1 VGPVQYDVRWHAAGT
16 TSKRALELHAA
27 DHLGVTAEAV
37 TSGRLCP
44 RCGSSGHGRPWLR
57 AHGIGHHVSLSR
69 SGPHLVTAVADVP
82 VGVDVES
89 VADVARG
96 WDASLVLAPGEEAG
110 SDLDRARAWTRKEAV
125 LKQRGTGLSVP
136 MGSVVQ
142 ADEDWADLD
151 APAGFVAAVS
161 WEGPAARST

>member
-1 VGPVQYDVRWHAAGT
+1 VPPVRYDVRWHAVGT
-16 TSKRALELHAA
+16 TSQRALALHAA

-44 RCGSSGHGRPWLR
+44 RCGSSAHGRPWLR
-57 AHGIGHHVSLSR
+57 AYGIGHHVSLSR
-69 SGPHLVTAVADVP
+69 SGSLLVTAMADVP

-96 WDASLVLAPGEEAG
+96 WDASLVLAPGEEAAT
-110 SDLDRARAWTRKEAV
+110 DLDRARAWSRKEAV

-136 MGSVVQ
+136 MTSVVL
-142 ADEDWADLD
+142 ADEPWTDLD
-151 APAGFVAAVS
+151 APDGYVAALS
-161 WEGPAARST
+161 FADD